1 MKYHSLLVFLFVS
14 TIAFAQVP
22 EKQGSGSGFSS
33 GIGVTMRHSTSRKV
47 SISQKGKMFSFN
59 IPDKGATAYI
69 YESLEFSKYGFI
81 VKKDGKYGIANH
93 NAQIK
98 SKFEYDSIGIDNFSK
113 EQLYIVKKNGKY
125 GLMDTLGKVY
135 IKLNYED
142 IRYKKEG
149 EYYLTL
155 KKNLYGALKYNG
167 QVLMQPRFNRI
178 EFCSSTF
185 PFAFIKNEEG
195 KVQMFDIKNKKLN
208 PLEFDLAILY
218 NNLIV
223 TKINKKMGAFFIDSL
238 GYTNNTLPVE
248 YDRITPSTSFIRK
261 GKESPEIIADNI
273 GRKAFEV
280 IVEKDS
286 KFSLIN
292 NQAKPIIPEEF
303 DQISAH
309 LLFDGSYYYKLKNGA
324 KYGAY
329 FSKTGKM
336 IAVEMDY
343 IEEGSKDA
351 LIVKKGQNY
360 GVYSTNAEPIIP
372 LEYHKIESKLFGYQV
387 VKERKVGLF
396 DDKGR
401 LLVPVQ
407 FDDVSNF
414 YDKDNNEYFKVE
426 ENGLIG
432 IYRVGTGIIIPT
444 AYNFILRFADNF
456 LVSTKGEQRKQG
468 ILDKDGKVIIPV
480 ENNWIYSSLEPE
492 QSITIVERQKGE
504 HYFYNQKWQKILAEP
519 IAEFNFLHDTDNLIF
534 IPQFREIG
542 YMYVQN
548 AKGKVG
554 LLNLQ
559 SHQLVIPFD
568 YDAILQKFK
577 SSKTSYLLAIKS
589 GKYGVVNEKNEIIIP
604 FQYDY
609 MNLDLMLEQI
619 SEDPNKKVDYRFVAA
634 NKGKFGVV
642 NLENKA
648 TVPFEYKQLERVG
661 GEDIF
666 KAKKDS
672 SYILINADNLV
683 LNNGPFD
690 EIGQFEFT
698 DGRGGGKREAMAFQ
712 KGHMRMISSQGE
724 IKSSPIAMLPSKGYK
739 SFWELKKALVA
750 ALESKDS
757 RSLKEFAVRVSPS
770 AQTLFYFQGTHIPAK
785 FQDIEIDHVIDLTF
799 QQLLQFKEHTWSDP
813 RFDKSILMHTNDYN
827 KYEEGLLSNYSAV
840 FNRYSDD
847 RFLERLL
854 GDCVKIN
861 GNWISTYFTFLYR

>member
-1 MKYHSLLVFLFVS
+1 MKYYSLFVFLFVA
-14 TIAFAQVP
+14 TITFAQVP
-22 EKQGSGSGFSS
+22 EKKESGSTFSS
-33 GIGVTMRHSTSRKV
+33 GIGLSMPHSTSRKV

-69 YESLEFSKYGFI
+69 YESLAFSKYGFI

-125 GLMDTLGKVY
+125 GLMDTLGKLY
-135 IKLNYED
+135 IKLKYED

-149 EYYLTL
+149 QYYLTL
-155 KKNLYGALKYNG
+155 KKNRYGALKYNG
-167 QVLMQPRFNRI
+167 QVLMEPKFNRI

-185 PFAFIKNEEG
+185 PFAFVKNEGG
-195 KVQMFDIKNKKLN
+195 KVNMFDIKNKKLN
-208 PLEFDLAILY
+208 PLEFDLAVLY

-223 TKINKKMGAFFIDSL
+223 IKANTKMGAFFIDSL
-238 GYTNNTLPVE
+238 GYTNNKLPIE
-248 YDRITPSTSFIRK
+248 YDRITPSIPFIQK
-261 GKESPEIIADNI
+261 GKGNPEIITDNS
-273 GRKAFEV
+273 GRKAIEI
-280 IVEKDS
+280 IVEKDN

-292 NQAKPIIPEEF
+292 NQAKPMIPEEF
-303 DQISAH
+303 DQISAR
-309 LLFDGSYYYKLKNGA
+309 LLFDGGHYYKLKNGA

-329 FSKTGKM
+329 FPKTEKM

-343 IEEGSKDA
+343 IEEGLKDA
-351 LIVKKGQNY
+351 LIVKMGQNY

-372 LEYHKIESKLFGYQV
+372 LEYHKIETKSFCYQV
-387 VKERKVGLF
+387 TKGRKVGLLNNQ
-396 DDKGR
+396 GR

-407 FDDVSNF
+407 FEGVSDF
-414 YDKDNNEYFKVE
+414 YDKDDNEYFKVE
-426 ENGLIG
+426 ENGLTG

-444 AYNFILRFADNF
+444 AYDFILRFADNF

-468 ILDKDGKVIIPV
+468 ILDKNGKVIISV

-492 QSITIVERQKGE
+492 RSITIVERQKGE
-504 HYFYNQKWQKILAEP
+504 HYFYNQKWQKILSEP

-534 IPQFREIG
+534 IPEFREIG
-542 YMYVQN
+542 YLYVQN
-548 AKGKVG
+548 TKGKVG

-559 SHQLVIPFD
+559 SQQLVIPFE

-577 SSKTSYLLAIKS
+577 NSKTSYLLAIKS

-619 SEDPNKKVDYRFVAA
+619 SEDPNKKVDYRFVAV

-642 NLENKA
+642 NLENRA

-666 KAKKDS
+666 KAKKDH

-698 DGRGGGKREAMAFQ
+698 DGRNGGKREAMAFQ
-712 KGHMRMISSQGE
+712 KGQMRMISSKGE
-724 IKSSPIAMLPSKGYK
+724 IKSLPIAMLPSKGYK
-739 SFWELKKALVA
+739 SFWELKRALVA

-757 RSLKEFAVRVSPS
+757 QSLKEFAVRVSPS
-770 AQTLFYFQGTHIPAK
+770 AQTLFYFQGTHISTK
-785 FQDIEIDHVIDLTF
+785 FQYIQIDNVIDQTF
-799 QQLLQFKEHTWSDP
+799 QELLQFKDHTWNDP
-813 RFDKSILMHTNDYN
+813 RFDKSILLHTNDYN
-827 KYEEGLLSNYSAV
+827 KYEEGLLSNYNAV
-840 FNRYSDD
+840 FNGYSKD

-854 GDCVKIN
+854 GECIKIN
-861 GNWISTYFTFLYR
+861 GNWISTYFTFLYK